1 MRGCV
6 RVREVCG
13 MVVGCGPWV
22 SALILPELSAE
33 RKARSAAEG
42 VPGSQPAWSGSLS
55 EAVEPQCPLL
65 ADSLRALAL
74 FTREQMPFLGQMG
87 LIYQSTQPGLTPEMG
102 LGLPGGWRGLDGFLG
117 LWFCGVF
124 SF

>member
-1 MRGCV
+1 
-6 RVREVCG
+6 

-87 LIYQSTQPGLTPEMG
+87 LIYQSTHQD
-102 LGLPGGWRGLDGFLG
+102 LPQKWVWDFLG
-117 LWFCGVF
+117 GGEGWMDF
-124 SF
+124 